1 MKRLLAGALW
11 ALGLLPMPGL
21 SHVYKPPF
29 DLKAQDIVSSGQ
41 QLYNRNCAGRWHGL
55 DGAEGLTVSARMF

>member
-1 MKRLLAGALW
+1 
-11 ALGLLPMPGL
+11 MPGL

-41 QLYNRNCAGRWHGL
+41 QLYNRNCAGRCHGL
-55 DGAEGLTVSARMF
+55 DGAEGLTVSARTF